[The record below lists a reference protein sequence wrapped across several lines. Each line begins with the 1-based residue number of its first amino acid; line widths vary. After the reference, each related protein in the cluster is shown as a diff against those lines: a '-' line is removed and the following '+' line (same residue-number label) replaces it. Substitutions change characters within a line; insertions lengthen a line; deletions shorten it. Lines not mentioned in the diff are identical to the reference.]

1 MSPVRY
7 KSIGGSFSTA
17 LNRFKIYS
25 KQGRTESRDVE
36 ANVPSDEKLGSLEQ
50 DAMSEGVDDKGKE
63 KTRNAKMGHYRT
75 QSLQI
80 N

>member
-1 MSPVRY
+1 M
-7 KSIGGSFSTA
+7 
-17 LNRFKIYS
+17 
-25 KQGRTESRDVE
+25 
-36 ANVPSDEKLGSLEQ
+36 PSDDKLGSLEQ
-50 DAMSEGVDDKGKE
+50 DAMAEGVDGSASKGKE